1 MENSADGKTVQAAK
15 EEICNT
21 AINLIWQCQ
30 NSNLQD
36 KDALKK
42 LQRYVSDYL
51 RDYLKVNNMGKKK
64 TSGNHGMLYACSV
77 CALEKCVIK
86 VENKL
91 C

>member
-51 RDYLKVNNMGKKK
+51 RDYLKSEQYGKKKK
-64 TSGNHGMLYACSV
+64 TSGNHGMLYAAV
-77 CALEKCVIK
+77 YALLKKCVIK
-86 VENKL
+86 GGE
-91 C
+91 

>member
-42 LQRYVSDYL
+42 IAEICERLFKGL
-51 RDYLKVNNMGKKK
+51 FKK
-64 TSGNHGMLYACSV
+64 
-77 CALEKCVIK
+77 
-86 VENKL
+86 
-91 C
+91 